1 MNRTAATELPWRADI
16 LIAMEILLD
25 HRRQARRRT
34 SLLGLGV
41 SLALMVV
48 APRIGSPAV
57 VVILAAFC
65 FAGFAALIVA
75 RRPAGSRIDRTA
87 WTCFHGAQTRVMP
100 LADIAAVQLISWP
113 DGPDT
118 ARVEMHDGRILT
130 VPQPCLPESDRL
142 DATLTRLG
150 VPVRRD

>member
-1 MNRTAATELPWRADI
+1 
-16 LIAMEILLD
+16 MEILLD
-25 HRRQARRRT
+25 HRRQARRRA

-48 APRIGSPAV
+48 APRVGSPAAV
-57 VVILAAFC
+57 VVLAAVC
-65 FAGFAALIVA
+65 CAGFAALIVA

-87 WTCFHGAQTRVMP
+87 WTCFQGAQSRVMP

-118 ARVEMHDGRILT
+118 ARVEMHDGRVLT

-142 DATLTRLG
+142 ETTLTRLG
-150 VPVRRD
+150 VPVRHD